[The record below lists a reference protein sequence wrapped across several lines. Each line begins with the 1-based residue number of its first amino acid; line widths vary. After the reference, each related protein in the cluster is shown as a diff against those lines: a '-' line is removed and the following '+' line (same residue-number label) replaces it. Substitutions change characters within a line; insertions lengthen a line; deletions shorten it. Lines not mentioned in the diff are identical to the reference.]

1 MASAADFYKLI
12 LDAAEATGLDWW
24 LIYGV
29 IEQESNFDPAAES
42 ECGALGLMQLM
53 PATFPA
59 WPRTSLLD
67 PANNIKLG
75 AQHLRECIAIWK
87 LEPPDEK
94 IKFGLASY
102 NGGPGYVLAAQ
113 YAAQLAGEDTARWA
127 AVEPFLAAVQVA
139 GKRCDA
145 EQIRDYVAAIWR
157 RYAARRGAP
166 VPQASTGAAA

>member
-1 MASAADFYKLI
+1 MA
-12 LDAAEATGLDWW
+12 AAEYYPLVEAAAASTGLDWW

-42 ECGALGLMQLM
+42 DCGALGLMQLM

-59 WPRTSLLD
+59 WSRTSLLD
-67 PANNIKLG
+67 PANNVKLG

-87 LEPPDEK
+87 LEPADEK

-113 YAAQLAGEDTARWA
+113 YAAQMASEDTTRWA
-127 AVEPFLAAVQVA
+127 TVEPFLESVRVA
-139 GKRCDA
+139 GKHCDA
-145 EQIRDYVAAIWR
+145 QQISGYVSAVWR

-166 VPQASTGAAA
+166 IPRPGTGAAA

>member
-1 MASAADFYKLI
+1 MANAADFYPMI
-12 LDAAEATGLDWW
+12 TTAAAATGLDWW

-42 ECGALGLMQLM
+42 ACGALGLMQLM

-59 WPRTSLLD
+59 WSRTSLLD
-67 PANNIKLG
+67 PANNVKLG

-87 LEPPDEK
+87 LEPPDER
-94 IKFGLASY
+94 IKLGLASY

-113 YAAQLAGEDTARWA
+113 MAAHVAGEDTTRWA
-127 AVEPFLAAVQVA
+127 TVEPFLAGVTVG
-139 GKRCDA
+139 GKRCDV
-145 EQIRDYVAAIWR
+145 EQIRGYVAAIWR

-166 VPQASTGAAA
+166 IPRAQAEAAA